1 MEMKTLTYH
10 ICISRE
16 EYFQENV
23 YRCGHQCP
31 APGTQRF
38 KFPWICTP
46 QSSCL
51 LTKAGKLITL
61 SFLGKE

>member
-31 APGTQRF
+31 APRDTE
-38 KFPWICTP
+38 I
-46 QSSCL
+46 
-51 LTKAGKLITL
+51 
-61 SFLGKE
+61 